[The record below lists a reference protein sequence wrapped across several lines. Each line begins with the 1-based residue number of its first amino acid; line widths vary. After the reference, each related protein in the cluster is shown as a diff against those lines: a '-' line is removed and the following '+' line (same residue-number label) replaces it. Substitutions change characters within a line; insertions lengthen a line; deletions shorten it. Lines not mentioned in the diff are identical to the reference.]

1 MRTVRL
7 YSFLKQKI
15 TYFNWRLITF
25 QYCSG
30 FCHTLTWI
38 SHGWTCVP
46 ASERPPHIPPHPIP
60 QGHPS
65 APALSALSHVSN
77 LDWRSSSYMVIYM
90 FQCYFLKSSHPWLIP
105 LNSKVCSLHLCLLCC
120 PACRSVDTIF
130 LIHIHALVYSIC
142 LSLSDLLHSV

>member
-1 MRTVRL
+1 MANYFTIL
-7 YSFLKQKI
+7 WWFLPYI
-15 TYFNWRLITF
+15 NMNWPQVCMHLP
-25 QYCSG
+25 
-30 FCHTLTWI
+30 HAEPP
-38 SHGWTCVP
+38 SHL
-46 ASERPPHIPPHPIP
+46 PPHHIPLGCPRV
-60 QGHPS
+60 
-65 APALSALSHVSN
+65 SALGALLHASN
-77 LDWRSSSYMVIYM
+77 LHWSFNLHMVIYM